1 MRVTGHCLC
10 GEIAFETDIDP
21 NEARICHCTDCQ
33 RLSGA
38 PFRVVVAS
46 AEADFRLLRGAPSI
60 YVKTAESGH
69 KRQQAFCGT
78 CGSPLYATSDEAPG
92 NRILRLRAGVLDQ
105 HAQLVP
111 HKQLWTQS
119 ALPWLPELP
128 GEKHPKGL

>member
-1 MRVTGHCLC
+1 MKVTGHCLC

-21 NEARICHCTDCQ
+21 NEARICHSTDCQ

-46 AEADFRLLRGAPSI
+46 AEADFHLLRGAPSI

-78 CGSPLYATSDEAPG
+78 CGSHIYATSDEAPG
-92 NRILRLRAGVLDQ
+92 NRILRLRAGGVGQ
-105 HAQLVP
+105 QAPQGT
-111 HKQLWTQS
+111 HKQLGTHS
-119 ALPWLPELP
+119 AKPRLTERR
-128 GEKHPKGL
+128 GE